1 MRGPEFVPREWFRV
15 PLSVELILAEP
26 WYCFAIIDREL
37 RHRGIEHIE
46 YRAHEDC
53 RFWGSVVTTFEAF
66 R

>member
-1 MRGPEFVPREWFRV
+1 MTPPCEWFKM
-15 PLSVELILAEP
+15 PLSLELIWAEP

-46 YRAHEDC
+46 YRAHQE
-53 RFWGSVVTTFEAF
+53 FWGDLVTTFEVF